1 MKCDPISPK
10 PWNGWC
16 RSTYQHRYDR
26 EQYHNFSRCFCFLY
40 FFKKFGNFF
49 LNQRSIIL
57 LVICYVRL
65 FYRFAYFPS
74 LPIRLR
80 SALTMK
86 SWMFV
91 TTPVMLRLPLS
102 LSLLTANSDTSTT

>member
-1 MKCDPISPK
+1 MKCYPISPK
-10 PWNGWC
+10 PRNGWC

-26 EQYHNFSRCFCFLY
+26 KQYHDFSRCFCFLY

-49 LNQRSIIL
+49 LNQKSIIL
-57 LVICYVRL
+57 FVRF

-74 LPIRLR
+74 LLIRLR